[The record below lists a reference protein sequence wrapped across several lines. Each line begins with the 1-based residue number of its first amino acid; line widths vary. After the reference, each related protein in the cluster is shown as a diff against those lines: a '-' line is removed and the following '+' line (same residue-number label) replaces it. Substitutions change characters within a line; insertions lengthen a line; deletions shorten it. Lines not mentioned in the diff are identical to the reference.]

1 MVLVSTIKEIV
12 NRQHERAEL
21 TTVDANVCT
30 SGEIDKRIG
39 RSGSFGAA
47 FSIEMVLAQV
57 HLATN
62 SSISVVEHATV
73 ADEIITNIEIPTRGG
88 RERQILG
95 LSGLMELHTIDIR
108 EGVGDMELFER
119 MNVDHQFT
127 SHQASVATLVLIN
140 FVIVLD
146 ERFAQSIELT
156 Y

>member
-1 MVLVSTIKEIV
+1 
-12 NRQHERAEL
+12 
-21 TTVDANVCT
+21 
-30 SGEIDKRIG
+30 
-39 RSGSFGAA
+39 
-47 FSIEMVLAQV
+47 MVLAQV

-108 EGVGDMELFER
+108 EGVGDMELFDG
-119 MNVDHQFT
+119 MNIDHQFS